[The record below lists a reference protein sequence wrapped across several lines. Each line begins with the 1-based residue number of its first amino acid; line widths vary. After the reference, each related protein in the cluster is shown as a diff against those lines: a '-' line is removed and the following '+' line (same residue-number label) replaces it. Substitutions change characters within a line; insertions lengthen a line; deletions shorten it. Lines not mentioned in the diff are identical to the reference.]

1 MKFSTL
7 FCLAII
13 SPVMSVDMLQVSP
26 SSDICVA
33 CDGKVYLIE
42 KHIADGK
49 LYHRSCFKRNNRK
62 SDTSALTSPSSRV
75 VDTPKPKK
83 DDVPSVRAGL
93 ELSMSGLRKTSRPAS
108 SLPAT
113 PSTPEDTR
121 PEWQR
126 RIQDKSAAR
135 KNMFKTGL
143 EPLSET
149 DTGSNKS
156 TPSGGASP
164 ARGASP
170 VPVVGRKLTEPPK
183 TETER
188 VVLRNRTP
196 PVTSQGG
203 RGGAMPRA
211 VSVGVDLDEKL
222 NKLRQLRESG
232 KANAAAKAR
241 LEKLKAVSA
250 AGKESV
256 SGSKE
261 NITSTA
267 EKEGSPDRVT
277 TSVKPEVAA
286 STEPSKPTSL
296 REVKQDAKQNG
307 AMDVD
312 VNPTEVQKEASNA
325 QHSESEQAAD
335 VGEVQGAVKFGKD
348 DKELK
353 TVTEGADSDSSEAMS
368 ITEAGDETPTGET
381 EVKITDEEHKDIK
394 PSVTEV
400 NTPASVGNESSV
412 GGAKIME
419 KKAVEI
425 PSNPFEV
432 DDNENIPKAREDNSN
447 VNDVVIEKIEK
458 PKSPAEARRVKHH
471 GADGDKPSSDSSQ
484 KSEAMK
490 LSRKVET
497 PSANLPKEEKKREA
511 KSGSSAS
518 SELSQNTSK

>member
-1 MKFSTL
+1 
-7 FCLAII
+7 
-13 SPVMSVDMLQVSP
+13 MSVDMLQVSP

-49 LYHRSCFKRNNRK
+49 LYHRSCFKRNNLK

-126 RIQDKSAAR
+126 RIQDKSGAR

-267 EKEGSPDRVT
+267 KKEGSPDRVT
-277 TSVKPEVAA
+277 TTVKPEVAA

-325 QHSESEQAAD
+325 GHSESEQAAD
-335 VGEVQGAVKFGKD
+335 VGEVQGAVKFGND

-381 EVKITDEEHKDIK
+381 EVEELKTEEHKDIK

-425 PSNPFEV
+425 PSNPFET
-432 DDNENIPKAREDNSN
+432 DDNENIPKASEDNSN
-447 VNDVVIEKIEK
+447 VNDVVREKIEK

-484 KSEAMK
+484 KAEATE
-490 LSRKVET
+490 LSRKIET
-497 PSANLPKEEKKREA
+497 PTADIPKEEKKREA
-511 KSGSSAS
+511 KSGSLAS

>member
-1 MKFSTL
+1 
-7 FCLAII
+7 
-13 SPVMSVDMLQVSP
+13 MSVDMLQVSP

-267 EKEGSPDRVT
+267 KKEGSPDRVT
-277 TSVKPEVAA
+277 TTVKPEVAA

-325 QHSESEQAAD
+325 QLSESEQAAD
-335 VGEVQGAVKFGKD
+335 VGEVQGAVNFEKD

-381 EVKITDEEHKDIK
+381 EVKVTDEEHKDIK
-394 PSVTEV
+394 PSAPEV

-425 PSNPFEV
+425 PSNPIEV
-432 DDNENIPKAREDNSN
+432 DDNENIPNAREDNSN

-458 PKSPAEARRVKHH
+458 PKSPTEARRVKHH

-518 SELSQNTSK
+518 SELSQNMSK

>member
-1 MKFSTL
+1 
-7 FCLAII
+7 
-13 SPVMSVDMLQVSP
+13 MSVDMLQVSP

-62 SDTSALTSPSSRV
+62 SDTSALNSPSSRV

-267 EKEGSPDRVT
+267 KKEGSPDRVKT
-277 TSVKPEVAA
+277 TVKPEVAA

-325 QHSESEQAAD
+325 QLSESEQAAD
-335 VGEVQGAVKFGKD
+335 VGEVQGAVNFEKD

-368 ITEAGDETPTGET
+368 ITETGDETPTGET
-381 EVKITDEEHKDIK
+381 EVKVTDEEHKDIK
-394 PSVTEV
+394 PSAPEV

-425 PSNPFEV
+425 PSNPIEV
-432 DDNENIPKAREDNSN
+432 DDNENIPNAREDNSN

-458 PKSPAEARRVKHH
+458 PKSPTEARRVKHH
-471 GADGDKPSSDSSQ
+471 EADGDKPSSDSSQ

-518 SELSQNTSK
+518 SELSQNMSK